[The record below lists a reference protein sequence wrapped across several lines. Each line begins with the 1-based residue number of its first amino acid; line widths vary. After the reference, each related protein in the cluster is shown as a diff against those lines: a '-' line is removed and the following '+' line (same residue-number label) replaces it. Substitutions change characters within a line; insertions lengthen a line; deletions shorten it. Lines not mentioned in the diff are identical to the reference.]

1 MMPLCISHP
10 TAASPSRNSKVRV
23 FIRSGA
29 LFPRTQF
36 VLNAS
41 TADGRWRHAQK
52 TAVSTR
58 IARIARGPSPCR
70 GFHQIRTSVQLKT
83 SSSNERR
90 ASSVPLSAT
99 ADSARSIAVGP
110 RSVWR
115 SIYYHR
121 GRDAGCRGLSRINPR
136 HAEAFAGG
144 IDRGTQCAGDQHRN
158 LFATLSSFL
167 DDPASFL
174 SCRVNLEFARLSA
187 LLTVAL
193 LLSIAYVVTLYSHH
207 LIRFWHSF

>member
-1 MMPLCISHP
+1 ME
-10 TAASPSRNSKVRV
+10 ARA
-23 FIRSGA
+23 
-29 LFPRTQF
+29 Q
-36 VLNAS
+36 
-41 TADGRWRHAQK
+41 DGGVDTNW
-52 TAVSTR
+52 
-58 IARIARGPSPCR
+58 
-70 GFHQIRTSVQLKT
+70 
-83 SSSNERR
+83 R

-99 ADSARSIAVGP
+99 ADSTRSIDVGP

-158 LFATLSSFL
+158 LFAALSSFL

-174 SCRVNLEFARLSA
+174 SCRVNLEFASSQRSSHGRSSSLHRLRRYPVFAPSDQVLA
-187 LLTVAL
+187 FV
-193 LLSIAYVVTLYSHH
+193 LSNVVLANCFQQT
-207 LIRFWHSF
+207 